1 MNQEDPMADID
12 LERER
17 QTNRGAVRVDG
28 DRHDRNDQ
36 NDRPAIKVVTA
47 RETRRSFVTT
57 EFWLTLLAVAAVV
70 IAGYW
75 DEAKLDVDLAWSL
88 AAGIVVAY
96 LLSRG
101 IAKAGSRDPEIRDL
115 R

>member
-1 MNQEDPMADID
+1 VRADGG
-12 LERER
+12 RY
-17 QTNRGAVRVDG
+17 
-28 DRHDRNDQ
+28 DRNDRDDQ
-36 NDRPAIKVVTA
+36 NDRPGIKVVTA

-88 AAGIVVAY
+88 ATGIVVAY

>member
-1 MNQEDPMADID
+1 MADID

-17 QTNRGAVRVDG
+17 QTGARRMQSDG
-28 DRHDRNDQ
+28 DRFDGDQ
-36 NDRPAIKVVTA
+36 RARPNIKVVTA

-57 EFWLTLLAVAAVV
+57 EFWLTLLAVAAVIV
-70 IAGYW
+70 AGYW
-75 DEAKLDVDLAWSL
+75 DEADLRVDLAWSL
-88 AAGIVVAY
+88 GAGIVVAY

-115 R
+115 S